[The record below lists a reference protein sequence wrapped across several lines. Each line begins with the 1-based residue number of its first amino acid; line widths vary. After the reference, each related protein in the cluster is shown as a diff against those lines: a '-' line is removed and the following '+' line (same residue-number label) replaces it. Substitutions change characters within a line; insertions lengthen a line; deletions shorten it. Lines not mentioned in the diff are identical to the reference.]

1 MKFGYFDDTNREYVI
16 TTPRTPF
23 PWLNYLGTQD
33 FFGLISHTG
42 GGYCFYKDARLRR
55 ITRYRYNNVPPDCGG
70 RYFYFYESGKIWSP
84 AWRPVRAELD
94 YYECR
99 HGLGYTKIQGIKDRI
114 KAEILFFVPRDRN
127 CEVHRIRVTNMR
139 ETSASLK
146 LFSLVEFCLWNA
158 FDDLTNYQRN
168 FNTGEVEVEGG
179 VIYHKTEYRE
189 RRNHYAFYGVNHRPV
204 GFDTDRET
212 FFGPDNGFGD
222 PRVVMEGTSGNSLA
236 EGWSPIASHCLKVDL
251 APGETRELVFVLGY
265 AENAPEE
272 KWEKPGVI
280 NKSEARRIINEFS
293 SSTRVE
299 QAWEELNSYWQGL
312 LSVMEVWTPDEK
324 LNRMVNI
331 WNPYQCITTF
341 NLARSASLFE
351 SGISRG
357 IGFRD
362 SNQDCLGPVGMI
374 PERVRERILDLAA
387 TQFPDGSAYH
397 QYQPLTK
404 RGNSDIGSGFNDDPL
419 WLLYSVIGYIKETGD
434 YSILEE
440 KVAFNNDPEQ
450 VDTLHEHLRRSLRHV
465 RDNLGPHG
473 LPLIGRADW
482 NDCLNLNTFSD
493 DPDESFQTGKFRG
506 GRTAESIF
514 IAAMLVDIT
523 AQYAEVCRRLNL
535 QEEAAAVA
543 EEGRQMRETIMK
555 YGFDGDWFL
564 RAYDD
569 SGRKVGSKENEEGR
583 IFIEPQGFCVM
594 AGIGIADGSAL
605 KAMESVKK
613 YLDTEYGI
621 QLHSPA
627 YTFYRREMGEIT
639 SYPPGYKEN
648 AGIFSHTN
656 PWVIIAETKLNRP
669 EEAFAY
675 YRKITPAYREESVDK
690 YKMEPYVYAQMIAG
704 FAARRHGQAKNS
716 WLTGTAA
723 WSYVAVT
730 QYILGIRPDFDGL
743 IVDPCLPKEIKEVR
757 VVRKFRGA
765 EYHIYI
771 INNKRSRGYRLVVD
785 GKEVQGRRIPPAKIG
800 ERVEVYCE
808 TGGACRRDSC

>member
-1 MKFGYFDDTNREYVI
+1 LQFGYFDDANREYVI
-16 TTPRTPF
+16 TTPQTPF
-23 PWLNYLGTQD
+23 PWINYLGTQD

-55 ITRYRYNNVPPDCGG
+55 ITRYRYNNVPPDSGG
-70 RYFYFYESGKIWSP
+70 RYFYLYEDGKIWSP
-84 AWRPVRAELD
+84 AWRPVKAGLD
-94 YYECR
+94 FFECR

-114 KAEILFFVPRDRN
+114 KAEILFFVPVDRN
-127 CEVHRIRVTNMR
+127 CEVHRVRLTNLR
-139 ETSASLK
+139 ETPVSLK

-158 FDDLTNYQRN
+158 FDDMTNFQRN
-168 FNTGEVEVEGG
+168 LSTGEVEVEGG

-189 RRNHYAFYGVNHRPV
+189 RRNHYAFYGVNRHPA

-212 FFGPDNGFGD
+212 FLGPENGFAE
-222 PRVVMEGTSGNSLA
+222 PRVVKEGTPGNSLA
-236 EGWSPIASHCLKVDL
+236 EGWSPIASHCLEVSL
-251 APGETRELVFVLGY
+251 APGKSEEFIFVLGY

-280 NKSEARRIINEFS
+280 NKNAARRMLEEFS
-293 SSTRVE
+293 GNARVE
-299 QAWEELNSYWQGL
+299 EALAELKNYWREL
-312 LSVMEVWTPDEK
+312 LSVLEVRTPDEK
-324 LNRMVNI
+324 FNRMVNI
-331 WNPYQCITTF
+331 WNPYQCMTTF

-362 SNQDCLGPVGMI
+362 SNQDCLGAVCLI
-374 PERVRERILDLAA
+374 PDRVRERILDLAA

-404 RGNSDIGSGFNDDPL
+404 RGNSDVGSGFNDDPL

-440 KVAFNNDPEQ
+440 KVPFNNDPEQ
-450 VDTLHEHLRRSLRHV
+450 VATLHDHLRRSLQHL
-465 RDNLGPHG
+465 RDNIGPHG

-493 DPDESFQTGKFRG
+493 DPNESFQTGKYRG
-506 GRTAESIF
+506 GRTAESVF
-514 IAAMLVDIT
+514 IAAMFVGIT
-523 AQYAEVCRRLNL
+523 AEYAEVCRRLHL
-535 QEEAAAVA
+535 DEEAAKVV
-543 EEGRQMRETIMK
+543 EEGRRMRETVMK
-555 YGFDGDWFL
+555 YGFDGEWFL

-594 AGIGIADGSAL
+594 AGIGLEDGSAL
-605 KAMESVKK
+605 KALESVKK
-613 YLDTEYGI
+613 YLATDYGI
-621 QLHSPA
+621 ELHAPA
-627 YTFYRREMGEIT
+627 FTYYRREMGEIT

-648 AGIFSHTN
+648 AGIFCHAN
-656 PWVIIAETKLNRP
+656 PWVIIAETKLDRP

-675 YRKITPAYREESVDK
+675 YRKITPAYREDSLAL

-704 FAARRHGQAKNS
+704 SAARRHGEAKNS

-723 WSYVAVT
+723 WSYVAAT
-730 QYILGIRPDFDGL
+730 QYLLGIRADFDGL
-743 IVDPCLPKEIKEVR
+743 VVDPCLPAEMKEVR
-757 VVRKFRGA
+757 VLRKFRGA
-765 EYHIYI
+765 EYRIH
-771 INNKRSRGYRLVVD
+771 INNRRSGAYRLVVNGEEIQ
-785 GKEVQGRRIPPAKIG
+785 GKTIPPAAAG
-800 ERVEVYCE
+800 ETVEVYCE
-808 TGGACRRDSC
+808 TGSSRV